1 MPGMY
6 VDEHNVPRL
15 DMALMKLVRRHR
27 TFHIVRRVPKRY
39 QPVET
44 RAQVWISLHTDSE
57 TVAHQKAPTAWA
69 HMIEG
74 WEAALAGATEDAE
87 RRFQAAREL
96 AAVRGYSYVPADRVA
111 KLPREELLERIES
124 VTKLNGDAARIEARA
139 VLGGAREPGIKISRA
154 LELYWT
160 LAKQDTFGKSED
172 QLRRWEH
179 PRKRA
184 IANLIEAIGD
194 KDLTDITPDD
204 MLDFREKWMD
214 RIASGDAQPD
224 TANKDFQH
232 IGNILRTVVKMKRLG
247 LVLPLDGLSF
257 KADKERTRPPFSVE
271 WIKTKLLAP
280 GALDGLNT
288 EARCILLGM
297 VNTGYRPGEAAG
309 LLPHHIR
316 LDVDVPHI
324 SIEPEGRQLK
334 NKVSERVI
342 PLVGVSLDAFK
353 ECPKGFPR
361 YQESSAT
368 LSATVNKF
376 LREKGLLETPD
387 HSLYSLRHS
396 FEDRMLAAG
405 IDERVRRDLFGH
417 TLGRE
422 RYGEGATLAHKRDLL
437 QAIAL

>member
-1 MPGMY
+1 
-6 VDEHNVPRL
+6 
-15 DMALMKLVRRHR
+15 
-27 TFHIVRRVPKRY
+27 
-39 QPVET
+39 
-44 RAQVWISLHTDSE
+44 
-57 TVAHQKAPTAWA
+57 
-69 HMIEG
+69 
-74 WEAALAGATEDAE
+74 
-87 RRFQAAREL
+87 
-96 AAVRGYSYVPADRVA
+96 
-111 KLPREELLERIES
+111 
-124 VTKLNGDAARIEARA
+124 
-139 VLGGAREPGIKISRA
+139 
-154 LELYWT
+154 
-160 LAKQDTFGKSED
+160 
-172 QLRRWEH
+172 
-179 PRKRA
+179 
-184 IANLIEAIGD
+184 
-194 KDLTDITPDD
+194 
-204 MLDFREKWMD
+204 MLDFRDRWMD
-214 RIASGDAQPD
+214 RIAAGDAQPD

-247 LVLPLDGLSF
+247 IMLPLDGLSF
-257 KADKERTRPPFSVE
+257 KADKERTRPPFSDT
-271 WIKTKLLAP
+271 WIREKLLAP
-280 GALDGLNT
+280 GALDGLNR

-297 VNTGYRPGEAAG
+297 INTGYRPGEAAG

-316 LDVDVPHI
+316 LDADVPHI

-376 LREKGLLETPD
+376 LREKGLLPTEA

-405 IDERVRRDLFGH
+405 IDDRVRRDLFGH

-422 RYGEGATLAHKRDLL
+422 RYGDGATLAHKFDLL